1 MKRILLALKLTAL
14 LSTAFGTNAWANY
27 NDGLAAYQARNYP
40 RAVKEFTP
48 LANQGNREA
57 QHLLGL
63 MHYTGQGI
71 PQNYKQALTWFQK
84 AASQGQADAQYI
96 LGAMYYTGKG
106 TAKDEPRAVVWFRKA
121 AEQGH
126 ADAQYLLG
134 LTYLYRAGGMPKD
147 VVLAYMLWNLSAAS
161 GNANAAEQR
170 TQVAKRMTPE
180 QIEEGQA
187 LSSSWKVGTP
197 LPTGSKTG
205 RG

>member
-1 MKRILLALKLTAL
+1 MKRILLALTFAIAFCATARADYKEGLT
-14 LSTAFGTNAWANY
+14 
-27 NDGLAAYQARNYP
+27 AYQARDYP

-57 QHLLGL
+57 RYLLGL
-63 MHYTGQGI
+63 MYYTGQGL
-71 PQNYKQALTWFQK
+71 PQNYKQALNWFQK
-84 AASQGQADAQYI
+84 AATQGQADAQYV

-106 TAKDEPRAVVWFRKA
+106 IDKDEPKAIVWFRKA

-134 LTYLYRAGGMPKD
+134 MTYLYRAGGMPKD

-170 TQVAKRMTPE
+170 SQVSKRMTPE
-180 QIEEGQA
+180 QIEEGQT
-187 LSSSWKVGTP
+187 LSTNWKVGTP
-197 LPTGSKTG
+197 LPAESKTG